1 MTKEMLLELGI
12 TEEQAAKVLEKA
24 AEEQKGFIPR
34 ERFNEV
40 NEAKKSLDAQLK
52 ERDKQLK
59 DLQSKAGDNEELKKQ
74 ISDLR
79 EQNKAAAKEYQASL
93 HKLSLDNAIDK
104 ALTEAHA
111 RNNKAVRALLD
122 MEGVDIDEDGKLTG
136 VGKQLKKLAEADDT
150 KFLFDVPKAK
160 EEAPVGKPKT
170 ELAGMNAIHTPGGD
184 AAGGQSVGARFA
196 QAYNASV
203 NPQSAG
209 SNS

>member
-12 TEEQAAKVLEKA
+12 TEEQAAKVLEA
-24 AEEQKGFIPR
+24 QAEEQKGFIPR

-74 ISDLR
+74 IASLQ
-79 EQNKAAAKEYQASL
+79 EQNKAAAKEYKASL
-93 HKLSLDNAIDK
+93 HKLSLDTAIDK
-104 ALTEAHA
+104 ALTAAHA

-122 MEGVDIDEDGKLTG
+122 MEGVDLDEDGKLQG

-150 KFLFDVPKAK
+150 KFLFDVPEQKSETPA
-160 EEAPVGKPKT
+160 GKPKT
-170 ELAGMNAIHTPGGD
+170 ELAGMNAIKTPAGD
-184 AAGGQSVGARFA
+184 ESGQSKGAMFA
-196 QAYNASV
+196 VAYNASV
-203 NPQSAG
+203 NPQAS
-209 SNS
+209 SNQ

>member
-74 ISDLR
+74 IASLQ
-79 EQNKAAAKEYQASL
+79 EQNKAAAKEYKASL
-93 HKLSLDNAIDK
+93 HNRCYFVQNSILQFDAGRRSIIADK
-104 ALTEAHA
+104 E
-111 RNNKAVRALLD
+111 V
-122 MEGVDIDEDGKLTG
+122 
-136 VGKQLKKLAEADDT
+136 
-150 KFLFDVPKAK
+150 
-160 EEAPVGKPKT
+160 
-170 ELAGMNAIHTPGGD
+170 
-184 AAGGQSVGARFA
+184 
-196 QAYNASV
+196 
-203 NPQSAG
+203 
-209 SNS
+209 